1 MKTTTGTA
9 AHMSS
14 MRTLTLPRPHTDTP
28 LILWDLDGTVFDWSG
43 ALDAKLL
50 ELDPGYRLVPE
61 SERTHYDYMFENPHD
76 RATLDAA
83 MNAEGLY
90 EGLVPLDYA
99 IEAMGEMAD
108 EGMDN
113 WFCSKPYLTHPTCTS
128 EKLSS
133 VARHFGTAMA
143 AKTIL
148 THDKTLVFG
157 HLLMDDKPTITGAA
171 VPAWKQIYYG
181 QSYNA
186 PGTGAG
192 IPGIPRIT
200 DWRNW
205 REAVYP
211 ALEEMGFNLKKMAFS

>member
-1 MKTTTGTA
+1 MKTTTGAA

-14 MRTLTLPRPHTDTP
+14 MRTLTLPRPHTDAP
-28 LILWDLDGTVFDWSG
+28 IILWDLDGTAFDWSG

-50 ELDPGYRLVPE
+50 ELDPGYRLVPVE
-61 SERTHYDYMFENPHD
+61 ERTHYDYMFDNPHD
-76 RATLDAA
+76 REILDAA

-90 EGLVPLDYA
+90 EGLEPLPYA

-108 EGMDN
+108 EGLDN
-113 WFCSKPYLTHPTCTS
+113 WFCSKPYLTHQTCTS
-128 EKLSS
+128 EKLAS
-133 VARHFGTAMA
+133 VARHFGTGMA

-157 HLLMDDKPTITGAA
+157 HLLFDDKPTVTGVA
-171 VPAWKQIYYG
+171 VPAWKQIYRG
-181 QSYNA
+181 QPYNA
-186 PGTGAG
+186 PGTGAQD
-192 IPGIPRIT
+192 IPRIT

-211 ALEEMGFNLKKMAFS
+211 ALEEMGFNLRKMAFS